1 MSINKGCTHAHTST
15 FAGSGEM
22 IGKQSY
28 CQFVCEVISTHVYR
42 LFYLLL
48 TLIDGGGIS

>member
-1 MSINKGCTHAHTST
+1 MHTLST

-22 IGKQSY
+22 IGRQSY
-28 CQFVCEVISTHVYR
+28 QKFVREVISTHVYR

-48 TLIDGGGIS
+48 TLIDGSGIS